1 MAGKLDGTVAIVA
14 GASSGIGEAA
24 ARTLSAQGAAVG
36 LVARRVERLEKL
48 AAQIEEHRGSALVI
62 QGDVAQR
69 EQAEAAVQRTIDAFG
84 RLDILVNN
92 AGVMLLGPVEDAP
105 TEEWDRMLSVN
116 LLGLLHMTHAALP
129 HLLKA
134 AEGPPRRVADLVNV
148 SSVAGRRA
156 RAGAAVYNLTKFGV
170 GAFTEALRQEVTGRH
185 LRVSVIEPG
194 KVETEL
200 QSHVRPEV
208 REQSIRRFEGVEPL
222 EASDIA
228 DAIGYIVTRPRHVAV
243 NELLVLPTEQEN

>member
-1 MAGKLDGTVAIVA
+1 MAGKLDGTVAIVT
-14 GASSGIGEAA
+14 GASSGIGEATARSLA
-24 ARTLSAQGAAVG
+24 AEGAAVG
-36 LVARRVERLEKL
+36 LVARRVDRLEKL
-48 AAQIEEHRGSALVI
+48 AAQIEEQSGSALII

-69 EQAEAAVQRTIDAFG
+69 EQAEAAVQRTID
-84 RLDILVNN
+84 
-92 AGVMLLGPVEDAP
+92 
-105 TEEWDRMLSVN
+105 TEEWDRMVSVN
-116 LLGLLHMTHAALP
+116 LLGLLHMTHAALQ
-129 HLLKA
+129 HLLRA
-134 AEGPPRRVADLVNV
+134 ADGPPRRVADLVNV

-200 QSHVRPEV
+200 QSHVRPEI
-208 REQSIRRFEGVEPL
+208 REQSMRRFVGVEPL